1 MINRKSIFTLALT
14 IMITP
19 CITNAT
25 SNDFNQIEEQCRK
38 NNPDIN
44 NSVVMGC
51 AESASDAAK
60 KSINESYKQIV
71 RLIKSRYKDDPDTA
85 SSEITK
91 FELAQKSWLSYRE
104 SWCDSQGFL
113 IGSPMYSICRMD
125 ENISRADALA
135 DYYGQLT
142 Q

>member
-1 MINRKSIFTLALT
+1 MNLKKLSLLIIMLAPF
-14 IMITP
+14 MA
-19 CITNAT
+19 NSA
-25 SNDFNQIEEQCRK
+25 SNDFNKIEEQCRK

-51 AESASDAAK
+51 ADSASDAAK

-71 RLIKSRYKDDPDTA
+71 RLIKSRYENNPDIA
-85 SSEITK
+85 NIEITR
-91 FELAQKSWLSYRE
+91 FEQAQKSWLSYRE
-104 SWCDSQGFL
+104 NWCDSQGFL

-125 ENISRADALA
+125 ENIARADALS
-135 DYYGQLT
+135 DYFEQLT

>member
-1 MINRKSIFTLALT
+1 MKLKRLSLLIIMLAPF
-14 IMITP
+14 MV
-19 CITNAT
+19 NSA

-38 NNPDIN
+38 SNPDIK

-51 AESASDAAK
+51 ADSASDAAK

-71 RLIKSRYKDDPDTA
+71 RLIKSRDKDDPDTA

-91 FELAQKSWLSYRE
+91 FELAQKSWLSYQE
-104 SWCDSQGFL
+104 SWCDSEGFL

-125 ENISRADALA
+125 ENIARADALS
-135 DYYGQLT
+135 DYFEQLT